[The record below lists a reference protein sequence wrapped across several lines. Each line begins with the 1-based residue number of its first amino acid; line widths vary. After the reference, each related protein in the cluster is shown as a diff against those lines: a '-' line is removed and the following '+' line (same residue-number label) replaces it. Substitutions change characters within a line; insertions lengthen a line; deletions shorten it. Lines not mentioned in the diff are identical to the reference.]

1 MNYSFNIPME
11 VTKRS
16 SFLFDKERDFMTSL
30 NIIGEVMNVPMCALS
45 SILRANG
52 YEEVAPDSICIDE
65 KMLSYFADAYI
76 RKMKNY
82 FLSSIRNYE
91 NLTYQEFTDLNEF
104 YNTFK
109 KIGVKLTRKA
119 EWSHIDTGL
128 LRNAFMDNIKELT
141 PRRKSRLEYLC
152 EFIAET
158 CDCSLPLFSV
168 ELNGYEIAQSEYSP
182 CESILYCII
191 NSRTNERNVLMR
203 ITRSRFYQIKY
214 KQRKFCFNTFNIM
227 RQFFIAARYHI
238 FAADDTDS
246 DGEKSTIV
254 NKPSLFIKLISNK
267 YEQRTSFKKYRHKQ
281 SFRRRQVGSQTVSEA
296 KSLRRVYQA
305 HN

>member
-1 MNYSFNIPME
+1 ME
-11 VTKRS
+11 VTKHS
-16 SFLFDKERDFMTSL
+16 IFLFDEESVFKTSL

-52 YEEVAPDSICIDE
+52 YEKVAPDSICIDE

-82 FLSSIRNYE
+82 FLSSVRNIE
-91 NLTYQEFTDLNEF
+91 NLTYQEYTDFNEF

-109 KIGVKLTRKA
+109 RQEVNFVRKA

-141 PRRKSRLEYLC
+141 PRRKTRLEYLC
-152 EFIAET
+152 ERITET
-158 CDCSLPLFSV
+158 YHCSLPLFSD
-168 ELNGYEIAQSEYSP
+168 ELDGYEIVLSEYSP
-182 CESILYCII
+182 DEYIFHRII
-191 NSRTNERNVLMR
+191 NSRGKERRILMR
-203 ITRSRFYQIKY
+203 ITRSRLYLTKN
-214 KQRKFCFNTFNIM
+214 KQRRVCFYTFNIM

-238 FAADDTDS
+238 FVADDTDS
-246 DGEKSTIV
+246 DGENSTIV
-254 NKPSLFIKLISNK
+254 NKSSLFIKFISNK
-267 YEQRTSFKKYRHKQ
+267 YGQKTTFKKYRHKQ

-296 KSLRRVYQA
+296 KSIRRVYQA

>member
-1 MNYSFNIPME
+1 MNYSFEIPME
-11 VTKRS
+11 VTRHS
-16 SFLFDKERDFMTSL
+16 IFLFDEERVFKTSL

-82 FLSSIRNYE
+82 FLSSVRNIE

-109 KIGVKLTRKA
+109 KQEAKYTRRA

-141 PRRKSRLEYLC
+141 PRRKSHLEYLC
-152 EFIAET
+152 ERIAET

-168 ELNGYEIAQSEYSP
+168 ELNGYEIALSEYSP
-182 CESILYCII
+182 DDSIFYRII
-191 NSRTNERNVLMR
+191 NSRTKERSTLMR
-203 ITRSRFYQIKY
+203 ITSSRFYLTKN
-214 KQRKFCFNTFNIM
+214 KQSKVCFHTFDIM
-227 RQFFIAARYHI
+227 RQFFISARYHI
-238 FAADDTDS
+238 FVADDTDS
-246 DGEKSTIV
+246 DVKNSY
-254 NKPSLFIKLISNK
+254 NMSKPSVFIKLISSK
-267 YEQRTSFKKYRHKQ
+267 YEQRTTFKKYRCKQ
-281 SFRRRQVGSQTVSEA
+281 SFRRRQVGSQTIPEA
-296 KSLRRVYQA
+296 KSLRRVHQA